1 MARLG
6 ALRLCVASD
15 SVFVD
20 NHYGATQ
27 MTDTITRQAVIDA
40 DAIERALCEANGC
53 VWDLDAASD
62 SRQQWRRDVRTVL
75 AALQEQ
81 SK

>member
-27 MTDTITRQAVIDA
+27 MTLRQFLQDNFGWDIYDWA
-40 DAIERALCEANGC
+40 DDEIRF
-53 VWDLDAASD
+53 
-62 SRQQWRRDVRTVL
+62 
-75 AALQEQ
+75 
-81 SK
+81 